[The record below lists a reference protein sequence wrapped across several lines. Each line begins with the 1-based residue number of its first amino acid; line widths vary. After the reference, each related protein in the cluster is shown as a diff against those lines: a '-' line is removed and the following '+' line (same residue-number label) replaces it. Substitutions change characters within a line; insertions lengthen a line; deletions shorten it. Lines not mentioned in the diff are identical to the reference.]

1 VKRIPI
7 ALSALS
13 LLALAPSHPDGLG
26 QGRANLQVRTL
37 DGELVSLSQPR
48 LVQEKDKPQR
58 LEGNHKGKAWS
69 ADLAALWQVG
79 YERGAAA
86 DFARDKAKSFFQLRG
101 SSSLEGKLVG
111 GDSADPKWF
120 RFKLPGAKEGLV
132 LRHHLLAL
140 RLQPVRKPVPKD
152 PTAAVINAKNKRT
165 TGKTSQAKK
174 GEEANA
180 LGPKLDRDGG
190 FAKALANPPENRDLI
205 FVEDKKKRIRSFACD
220 VRGVDDKGVSIE
232 FRGQTRSLP
241 LARVYGIVFGTLSGL
256 APEFLAPGQVT
267 VELSLSDNRRFRG
280 SLKSL
285 DKTSWTLT
293 LAEKIETRFPTAWI
307 RNAMVF
313 SDRCVYVSDLEIKDR
328 IQKPMLG
335 REWPILQNHSG
346 GGVSLSLGGQ
356 SYRKGFLLVP
366 DVSFRV
372 DFPRAYSR
380 LIGQVGMPKSM
391 VGAAVLRFLVDGNQI
406 GPDYKLQAN
415 GKLQDI
421 DLDLQG
427 AKELSLELE
436 HSADLDAGA
445 RVILGDLRAINT
457 Q

>member
-1 VKRIPI
+1 
-7 ALSALS
+7 
-13 LLALAPSHPDGLG
+13 
-26 QGRANLQVRTL
+26 
-37 DGELVSLSQPR
+37 
-48 LVQEKDKPQR
+48 
-58 LEGNHKGKAWS
+58 
-69 ADLAALWQVG
+69 
-79 YERGAAA
+79 
-86 DFARDKAKSFFQLRG
+86 
-101 SSSLEGKLVG
+101 
-111 GDSADPKWF
+111 
-120 RFKLPGAKEGLV
+120 
-132 LRHHLLAL
+132 
-140 RLQPVRKPVPKD
+140 
-152 PTAAVINAKNKRT
+152 
-165 TGKTSQAKK
+165 
-174 GEEANA
+174 
-180 LGPKLDRDGG
+180 
-190 FAKALANPPENRDLI
+190 
-205 FVEDKKKRIRSFACD
+205 
-220 VRGVDDKGVSIE
+220 
-232 FRGQTRSLP
+232 
-241 LARVYGIVFGTLSGL
+241 
-256 APEFLAPGQVT
+256 
-267 VELSLSDNRRFRG
+267 
-280 SLKSL
+280 
-285 DKTSWTLT
+285 
-293 LAEKIETRFPTAWI
+293 
-307 RNAMVF
+307 MVF

-415 GKLQDI
+415 GKLHYI